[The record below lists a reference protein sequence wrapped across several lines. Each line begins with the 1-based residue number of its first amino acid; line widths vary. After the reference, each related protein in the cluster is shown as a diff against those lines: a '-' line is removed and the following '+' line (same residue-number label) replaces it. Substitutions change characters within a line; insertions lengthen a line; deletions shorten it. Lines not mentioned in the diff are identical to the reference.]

1 MQEYQ
6 QARGVHEPKDMRMRG
21 YQQAHRTHKP
31 KDNGMWGYE
40 VTSKHSQTRW
50 YEDAGMQARA
60 HELEDKRMQGCEKIN
75 NSNLSNM

>member
-1 MQEYQ
+1 
-6 QARGVHEPKDMRMRG
+6 MRG

-31 KDNGMWGYE
+31 KDNGKWGYE
-40 VTSKHSQTRW
+40 VTSKHSQTRG

-60 HELEDKRMQGCEKIN
+60 LEPEDKRMQGCEKIN